1 MAEGFDLPGDVLLAV
16 AGLVVV
22 VVVVR
27 AGGAL
32 AVRAG
37 EPRIAGEMIGAILI
51 GPTLLG
57 GQIEGIVA
65 GAPGT
70 GIVGAV
76 FPALAVDVLTSIGA
90 VGLILFMLL
99 VGVTIDP
106 GPMARRTG
114 TILGLSLSVV
124 VAMGVLA
131 VGAGA
136 WLRSEGGWQGTEGTS
151 VAFMLALAAALAAHG
166 VPIAARILEERGL
179 LRTEV
184 GAIVIAA
191 GACTTALA
199 LVLSAL
205 AIGGGDGAALAEL
218 ALVVAAGAVIVAV
231 AAPLGRSRR
240 MRLAPKPAVFVLLAI
255 ALAAGGAGKLLL
267 GTVLLGPLIVGV
279 VVRTAGSSAVY
290 LEARLGAV
298 VRGLLLPV
306 FLAGAALHTN
316 LRELGTSTLAP
327 VLTLLVLIVVVK
339 MAAASVTARL
349 AGFDRGQSRA
359 IGALL
364 QCGGIMTIAV
374 SLEVLHAG
382 IITTRTH
389 AMMTLVG
396 LVTTLLAGPLLTAS
410 RARLAEGPPGHDP
423 PVAHTSAVP

>member
-1 MAEGFDLPGDVLLAV
+1 MLGDVPLTLV
-16 AGLVVV
+16 GLVGV

-27 AGGAL
+27 TGGAL

-37 EPRIAGEMIGAILI
+37 EPRIAGEMIAAILI

-76 FPALAVDVLTSIGA
+76 FPTLAVDVLTSIGA

-106 GPMARRTG
+106 LLLARRAG

-131 VGAGA
+131 IGVAA
-136 WLRSEGGWQGTEGTS
+136 WLRSQGGWQGAEGTS
-151 VAFMLALAAALAAHG
+151 RAFTLAVAAALAAHG

-184 GAIVIAA
+184 GAFIIAA

-199 LVLSAL
+199 LALSAL
-205 AIGGGDGAALAEL
+205 ATGGADSSALAQL
-218 ALVVAAGAVIVAV
+218 ALVFAAGAVIVAV

-240 MRLAPKPAVFVLLAI
+240 MRLAPMPAVFVLLAI
-255 ALAAGGAGKLLL
+255 ALAAGGAGRLLL
-267 GTVLLGPLIVGV
+267 GTVLLGPLIVGI
-279 VVRTAGSSAVY
+279 VVRTAGWSAVY
-290 LEARLGAV
+290 LEARLGAF

-316 LRELGTSTLAP
+316 LRELGSTTLAP
-327 VLTLLVLIVVVK
+327 VLTLLVTVVVVK
-339 MAAASVTARL
+339 LVAAFVTARL
-349 AGFDRGQSRA
+349 AGFDRDQSRA

-364 QCGGIMTIAV
+364 QCGGIVTIAV
-374 SLEVLHAG
+374 SLEVLQAG

-396 LVTTLLAGPLLTAS
+396 LVTTMLAGPLLTAS
-410 RARLAEGPPGHDP
+410 RVRFAEGPPRPDP
-423 PVAHTSAVP
+423 PVAHASAVP